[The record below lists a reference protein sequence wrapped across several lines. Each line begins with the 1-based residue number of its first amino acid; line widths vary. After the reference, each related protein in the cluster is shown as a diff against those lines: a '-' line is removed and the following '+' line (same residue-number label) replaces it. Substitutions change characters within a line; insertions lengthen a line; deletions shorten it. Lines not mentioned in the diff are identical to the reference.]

1 MTRILAGLAVL
12 ALGIPLAAC
21 EVEWGGAQMALE
33 DPAPVEEVEEVPEEE
48 VIVPLPPGPLLFRV
62 RVADDGT
69 ATAVPIA
76 RMSDSL
82 PVDMELPE
90 EFDSDFRSRFD
101 SAFLA
106 PGTELALV
114 ADGRR
119 IGSILLGDQRT
130 TWGGTCPSAVNAT
143 TLLASGQQLPVSG
156 FALPLD
162 MVAASPGASN
172 PVEPDRR
179 MRTYGPVLTENILEQ
194 RGYDR
199 AYLAQRAVLETV
211 SYASDAGPALVATYL
226 VNDSLSTSWTEGRS
240 VSLFFMARFDPSRGY
255 YPVWHEY
262 RRYRSAADRE
272 VFTYEDWIHMPS
284 GRLDFI
290 ERYGDGDIRL
300 AASLEREDAGKREI
314 DWLESERCQSR
325 FAFDGAA
332 GATPG
337 TPQVG
342 QSTGAPAAAT
352 PNQQA
357 AEQQAGQPGRTDT
370 AGNPGSPDTA
380 GNPRRQTEPDIQP
393 RPPVQLPDTAAGQ

>member
-1 MTRILAGLAVL
+1 MTRILAGLAAL
-12 ALGIPLAAC
+12 AIGIPLAAC
-21 EVEWGGAQMALE
+21 EVEWGGAEVALE
-33 DPAPVEEVEEVPEEE
+33 DPAPVEEVEEIPEEE
-48 VIVPLPPGPLLFRV
+48 VIVPLPAGPLLYRV

-76 RMSDSL
+76 RMTDSL

-114 ADGRR
+114 ANGRR
-119 IGSILLGDQRT
+119 IGSILLGDRRH
-130 TWGGTCPSAVNAT
+130 TWGRTCPSAADAT
-143 TLLASGQQLPVSG
+143 TLLATGQQLPVSG

-199 AYLAQRAVLETV
+199 AYLAQRAAIGTV
-211 SYASDAGPALVATYL
+211 SYADDAGPALVATYL

-262 RRYRSAADRE
+262 RRYQSADDRE
-272 VFTYEDWIHMPS
+272 VFTYENWIEVPP
-284 GRLDFI
+284 GRLDFL
-290 ERYGDGDIRL
+290 ERYGNGDVRL
-300 AASLEREDAGKREI
+300 TASLERDDPRKRQI
-314 DWLESERCQSR
+314 DWTESDRCQSR
-325 FAFDGAA
+325 LAFDGAA
-332 GATPG
+332 AGGPSAAAEAPDGRQAGEDRTGATRP
-337 TPQVG
+337 
-342 QSTGAPAAAT
+342 
-352 PNQQA
+352 A
-357 AEQQAGQPGRTDT
+357 AEQARQPGGADT
-370 AGNPGSPDTA
+370 AV
-380 GNPRRQTEPDIQP
+380 NPRRQTEPDIQP
-393 RPPVQLPDTAAGQ
+393 RPPVQLPDTSAGQ

>member
-21 EVEWGGAQMALE
+21 EVEWGGAEVALE
-33 DPAPVEEVEEVPEEE
+33 DPAPVEEVEEIPEEE
-48 VIVPLPPGPLLFRV
+48 VIVPLPAGPLLYRV
-62 RVADDGT
+62 RVGGDGA

-76 RMSDSL
+76 RMTDSV

-119 IGSILLGDQRT
+119 IGSVLLGDRRY
-130 TWGGTCPSAVNAT
+130 TWGLTCPSAVGAT

-162 MVAASPGASN
+162 MVAASPGSSN

-199 AYLAQRAVLETV
+199 AYLAQRAALGTV
-211 SYASDAGPALVATYL
+211 SYAGDAGPAIVATYL
-226 VNDSLSTSWTEGRS
+226 VNDSLSTSWTEALS
-240 VSLFFMARFDPSRGY
+240 VSLFFMARFDASRGY

-262 RRYRSAADRE
+262 RRYRSADDRE
-272 VFTYEDWIHMPS
+272 VFTYLNWIDVPP
-284 GRLDFI
+284 GRLDFL
-290 ERYGDGDIRL
+290 ERYGDGDVRL
-300 AASLEREDAGKREI
+300 TASLEREDVRKRQI
-314 DWLESERCQSR
+314 DWTESERCQSR
-325 FAFDGAA
+325 LAFDGAA
-332 GATPG
+332 DG
-337 TPQVG
+337 T
-342 QSTGAPAAAT
+342 APLPAGRTDVPVTSGAAA
-352 PNQQA
+352 A
-357 AEQQAGQPGRTDT
+357 DQQAGQQ
-370 AGNPGSPDTA
+370 